1 MVAMK
6 CGSTDY
12 HFIRK
17 DENGWY
23 TKSGQNQGIYIPDSI
38 VLAPVW
44 YAMRPDEYG
53 MLERL
58 DYNENSAKSY
68 TKRVQGFKNVMS
80 KNIGHRV

>member
-1 MVAMK
+1 
-6 CGSTDY
+6 
-12 HFIRK
+12 
-17 DENGWY
+17 
-23 TKSGQNQGIYIPDSI
+23 
-38 VLAPVW
+38 
-44 YAMRPDEYG
+44 MRPDEYG